1 MSLKTRFI
9 FTFGFGTVL
18 FMFLITIL
26 VFNRMES
33 AMEKQLFQQFN
44 NDGLNSLDLFSEE
57 IRGLDTHFTSS
68 TSLPMFNS
76 MRFHELTLNEA
87 GQKNDIRQL
96 ELYFYGLIQK
106 NTEISEIVFVDKQA
120 LEVFRINHKG
130 ISSDLHDMSLN
141 RQIIELLQLQKGE
154 IRTTYKIKEQ
164 KITDVVWWIPVYV
177 SSNTQYGVM
186 GFSVDFQFF
195 KDRVKTLAS
204 SKAESVCLSDS
215 SEKVLI
221 SSNDGNKCFDASE
234 QLWKVEKQIDL
245 HGHVWK
251 TALYIDSLS
260 FLEEV
265 SSLKKLI
272 FFFIFPLVAGLAFIF
287 TLIFSNQILK
297 AIEKLVIA
305 AKTIG
310 KGDSLSVV
318 PFDRDD
324 ELGELAK
331 EMKRSAELIQKNRSK
346 LEEKN
351 RDLEAYSY
359 TLAHD
364 LRTPLRSISS
374 FAQIL
379 EMDAKEKLNEEEK
392 SFIQRIVQASKRMSA
407 LIDDILELSRISSRE
422 INISQICLSDMA
434 KTILEQ
440 FKQTYEKRDVNI
452 IIEDKIYAD
461 ADAQLLQLTLENLLG
476 NAWKYTGK
484 NDYTEIEFGSLEVD
498 DETVYFIR
506 DNGVGFD
513 MKYVDKLFSPFQR
526 LHLFEEYEGTGIGLA
541 SVKRMIERHLGKIWI
556 ESKVDVGTTV
566 YFTLGNS
573 SNLKKGNNR

>member
-9 FTFGFGTVL
+9 LTFGFGTVL

-44 NDGLNSLDLFSEE
+44 NDGLNSLAWFSEE
-57 IRGLDTHFTSS
+57 IHDLDIHFTSS

-76 MRFHELTLNEA
+76 MRFHQLTLNKA
-87 GQKNDIRQL
+87 GHKNDIRQL

-120 LEVFRINHKG
+120 LEVFRINRQG

-141 RQIIELLQLQKGE
+141 RQIIGLLQLQKGE
-154 IRTTYKIKEQ
+154 IRTTYKIKDS
-164 KITDVVWWIPVYV
+164 KITDVVWWVPVYV

-186 GFSVDFQFF
+186 GFSVGFQFF
-195 KDRVKTLAS
+195 KDRVMALAS
-204 SKAESVCLSDS
+204 SAAESVCLSDS
-215 SEKVLI
+215 SEQVLI
-221 SSNDGNKCFDASE
+221 SSDDSKKCFDASE
-234 QLWKVEKQIDL
+234 QLWKVDKEIDL
-245 HGHVWK
+245 HGQVWK
-251 TALYIDSLS
+251 IALYIDSLGL
-260 FLEEV
+260 LEEV

-287 TLIFSNQILK
+287 TLIFSNHILK

-310 KGDSLSVV
+310 KGDLLSVV
-318 PFDRDD
+318 PFKRDD

-331 EMKRSAELIQKNRSK
+331 EMKRSAELIQKNKSK

-379 EMDAKEKLNEEEK
+379 EMDAQEKLNEEEK

-407 LIDDILELSRISSRE
+407 LIDDILELSRISNRD
-422 INISQICLSDMA
+422 ITLNKVCLSDLA
-434 KTILEQ
+434 KTIIVQ
-440 FKQTYEKRDVNI
+440 FKETFEERNVNT
-452 IIEDKIYAD
+452 IIEEGLYAV
-461 ADAQLLQLTLENLLG
+461 ADGQLLQLVLENLLG

-484 NDYTEIEFGSLEVD
+484 NEYTEIEFGSLKVD

-513 MKYVDKLFSPFQR
+513 MKYVNKLFSPFQR
-526 LHLFEEYEGTGIGLA
+526 LHSFEEFEGTGIGLA
-541 SVKRMIERHLGKIWI
+541 SVKRIIERHLGRIWI

-566 YFTLGNS
+566 YFTLENS
-573 SNLKKGNNR
+573 FELKKGNNK